1 MQIKATFHPE
11 GPVARN
17 NFTLLKMLI
26 SRWGCAVPL
35 PLQPVAGLIKEPLV
49 KGATAK
55 DKRGVLA
62 KRSMG
67 VKLLNAGGPGLNVKL
82 LHAEGCAARARHLS
96 AYSMPGMAIKLALGG
111 CIFLNGLHGTPMCS
125 VQKC

>member
-1 MQIKATFHPE
+1 MQYTCLLHWVQIKAAFHPE
-11 GPVARN
+11 GPVAKN

-35 PLQPVAGLIKEPLV
+35 PLQPVAELIKERLL
-49 KGATAK
+49 KAATAK

-67 VKLLNAGGPGLNVKL
+67 IKLLNAGRPGLEVKL
-82 LHAEGCAARARHLS
+82 LHAEGLQQRGMHWREPARCQA
-96 AYSMPGMAIKLALGG
+96 
-111 CIFLNGLHGTPMCS
+111 
-125 VQKC
+125 

>member
-1 MQIKATFHPE
+1 MQIRAAFHPE
-11 GPVARN
+11 GRVAGN

-35 PLQPVAGLIKEPLV
+35 PLEPVAELIREPLV
-49 KGATAK
+49 KGATAR

-67 VKLLNAGGPGLNVKL
+67 VKLLNAGGPGLGVKL
-82 LHAEGCAARARHLS
+82 FQAEG
-96 AYSMPGMAIKLALGG
+96 
-111 CIFLNGLHGTPMCS
+111 LHQGA
-125 VQKC
+125 

>member
-1 MQIKATFHPE
+1 MQIKAAFHPQDK
-11 GPVARN
+11 VAGN

-35 PLQPVAGLIKEPLV
+35 PLEPVAGLIKEPLL

-55 DKRGVLA
+55 DKRGVLN

-67 VKLLNAGGPGLNVKL
+67 VKLLNAGG
-82 LHAEGCAARARHLS
+82 
-96 AYSMPGMAIKLALGG
+96 LG
-111 CIFLNGLHGTPMCS
+111 
-125 VQKC
+125 